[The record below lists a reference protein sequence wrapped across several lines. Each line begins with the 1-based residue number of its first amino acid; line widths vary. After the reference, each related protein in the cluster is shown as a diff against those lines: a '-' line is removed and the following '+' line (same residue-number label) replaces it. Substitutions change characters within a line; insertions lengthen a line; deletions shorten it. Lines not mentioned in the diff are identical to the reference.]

1 MQSLLMIRT
10 TADKRTLRRALRGR
24 VEPCVIGEAPDV
36 TRVHIA
42 LLPSADMGRRLN
54 RRAMR
59 KLEGLIQD
67 AGILF
72 AMAPGVKRDTAFGL
86 LRLGVTL
93 LDPEGVRQY
102 LTAAALERWFGL
114 LGRDTVSELTMCI
127 QGAGSRWGPHWIW
140 RLSGWVRHLTVTGS
154 EDKLAGLQR
163 EMLARDGTVLQI
175 GGSTRADIRIVL
187 EGDAM
192 PGDELMLLDAR
203 PMSAEIIPRAI
214 RCGWPALPAPDPRLR
229 TMEHLL
235 AGLYHTCG
243 HRLFTA
249 CTRPRV
255 SLPDMEDILAGVP
268 IKGFLVGDTVL
279 TFDRMR
285 VQHYQAWQVLAQRR
299 RLRAGF

>member
-1 MQSLLMIRT
+1 MQPLLMIRT
-10 TADKRTLRRALRGR
+10 TADKRTLRRAWRGR

-59 KLEGLIQD
+59 KLEGLIRD
-67 AGILF
+67 GGVLF

-93 LDPEGVRQY
+93 LDPEGVHQY
-102 LTAAALERWFGL
+102 LTAAALERWLGL
-114 LGRDTVSELTMCI
+114 LGRDTVSELTVCV
-127 QGAGSRWGPHWIW
+127 QGAGSRWGSLWICL
-140 RLSGWVRHLTVTGS
+140 LSGWVRYLTVTGP

-163 EMLARDGTVLQI
+163 EMLASDGTVLQI

-187 EGDAM
+187 EGDVL
-192 PGDELMLLDAR
+192 PGDERMLVDAR
-203 PMSAEIIPRAI
+203 PMGVGIIPRAI
-214 RCGWPALPAPDPRLR
+214 RCGWPALPVPDPRLR
-229 TMEHLL
+229 TMESLL
-235 AGLYHTCG
+235 VGLYHTHG

-249 CTRPRV
+249 YTPPRV
-255 SLPDMEDILAGVP
+255 SRPDMGDILAGVP
-268 IKGFLVGDTVL
+268 LKGFLVGDNIL

-285 VQHYQAWQVLAQRR
+285 VQQYQAWQVLAQKR